1 MYLKSVLIYIL
12 TATVLLGLIPMEQM
26 GIFNATV
33 YAAEEKK
40 TKRPSRRVP
49 TISESTY
56 RRLSKAQEFLDLKDF
71 DSALDELAAMVRRS
85 RRYNGNEMGQIH
97 NMFAYIYFTK
107 EDYPSAIKHYEI
119 VAAQGKKVSVG
130 LEIAVIYSLAQLH
143 FVEENYKDSLKY
155 MRIWLTKAENPG
167 PQPHIFIGQIY
178 YQMQDFPKA
187 ILEIEKAIRIAK
199 ERDLTIKENWWG
211 LLRYLYFEREDW
223 PKVVEILEILVDDFP
238 KREYWLQL
246 GGIYGQQGFE
256 NKQMYAYES
265 AHVAGFIDRE
275 KDIINYAGLLMQ
287 SEVPARAAKWLDRGM
302 DEGTVER
309 TAVNLRTLGQAYQL
323 AREVDK
329 AIPVLEEAGKKSDDG
344 EILARLASLYL
355 EKDQFV
361 KCTTA
366 ATAALKK
373 GGLKKSYNTQVVHG
387 MCLFGRDRL
396 TQARQTFITARSTA
410 RKQRIRSVERICS
423 QWIKHIDNVRKR
435 NAALAAAAAAT

>member
-12 TATVLLGLIPMEQM
+12 TASVLLGLIPMEQM

-187 ILEIEKAIRIAK
+187 ILPSRMTSRPIFMPMSLTPSPTWRACIISSTPRIP
-199 ERDLTIKENWWG
+199 R
-211 LLRYLYFEREDW
+211 RR
-223 PKVVEILEILVDDFP
+223 
-238 KREYWLQL
+238 
-246 GGIYGQQGFE
+246 
-256 NKQMYAYES
+256 
-265 AHVAGFIDRE
+265 
-275 KDIINYAGLLMQ
+275 
-287 SEVPARAAKWLDRGM
+287 
-302 DEGTVER
+302 
-309 TAVNLRTLGQAYQL
+309 
-323 AREVDK
+323 
-329 AIPVLEEAGKKSDDG
+329 
-344 EILARLASLYL
+344 SL
-355 EKDQFV
+355 
-361 KCTTA
+361 
-366 ATAALKK
+366 
-373 GGLKKSYNTQVVHG
+373 
-387 MCLFGRDRL
+387 
-396 TQARQTFITARSTA
+396 
-410 RKQRIRSVERICS
+410 
-423 QWIKHIDNVRKR
+423 
-435 NAALAAAAAAT
+435 